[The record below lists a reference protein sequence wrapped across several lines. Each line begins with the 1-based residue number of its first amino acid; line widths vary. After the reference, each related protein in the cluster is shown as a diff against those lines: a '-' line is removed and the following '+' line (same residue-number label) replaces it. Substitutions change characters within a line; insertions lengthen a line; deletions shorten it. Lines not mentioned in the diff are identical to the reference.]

1 MSRYDVL
8 IRGGA
13 VVTASGII
21 ESDIAISDE
30 VVAVLEP
37 DIKGL
42 ARTEIDASHL
52 HIFPGLV
59 DAHVHLCE
67 PGRTHWEGFASGS
80 RAFAAGGV
88 TTIFDM
94 PLNAYPPT
102 NDKAS
107 FDLKL
112 AAAKE
117 SSSIDFALWG
127 GLVPGNVD
135 RLEELAECGVVG
147 FKAFMASSIEDF
159 QDVDDLTL
167 YEGMTE
173 AARLGL
179 PVAVHAESNPIVGRL
194 TQRALARV
202 RVSARDYSDFRP
214 VIAELEAISRA
225 LLFAEETGC
234 TLHIVHVSTG
244 RGVELVAAARARG
257 VDASCETC
265 AHYLA
270 LTEEDLVML
279 GPIAK
284 CAPPLRTQEEQ
295 DALWDHILEGRLPM
309 VTSDHSPCPP
319 DMKAGDDYFRAWGGI
334 SGGQSTMQVLLTAGT
349 ERGVSLPS
357 VASLTSQ
364 AAAWCFGL
372 SRKGRIEVGSDADLM
387 LVDIT
392 QSEVLE
398 AEDLFYRHKHS
409 PYVGKELK
417 GCVVHTLLRG
427 TPVFS
432 EGKIVSGPR
441 GQLIK
446 PNKPPSRSRGSGVLS
461 EPISQIPE
469 GRKQR
474 VEKG

>member
-1 MSRYDVL
+1 MSRYDIL
-8 IRGGA
+8 IRGGMI
-13 VVTASGII
+13 VTSSGTV
-21 ESDIAISDE
+21 ESDIAVSDE
-30 VVAVLEP
+30 VVAAVEP
-37 DIKGL
+37 GVEGS
-42 ARTEIDASHL
+42 ATAEIDASGL
-52 HIFPGLV
+52 HILPGLI

-80 RAFAAGGV
+80 RAFAAGGA

-159 QDVDDLTL
+159 QHVDDLTL

-194 TQRALARV
+194 TQRALAQV
-202 RVSARDYSDFRP
+202 RTSARDYSVSRP
-214 VIAELEAISRA
+214 IIAELEAISRA

-234 TLHIVHVSTG
+234 TLHIVHVSSG

-270 LTEEDLVML
+270 LTEEDLVMM
-279 GPIAK
+279 GPVAK

-295 DALWDHILEGRLPM
+295 DALWTHIFDGSLPM

-319 DMKAGDDYFRAWGGI
+319 DMKAGDDYFRAWGGV
-334 SGGQSTMQVLLTAGT
+334 SGGQSTMQVLLTAGS
-349 ERGVSLPS
+349 ERGASLPT

-364 AAAWCFGL
+364 ASACRFGL
-372 SRKGRIEVGSDADLM
+372 SRKGRIEVGSDADLT

-398 AEDLFYRHKHS
+398 AEALFYRHKHS

-417 GCVVHTLLRG
+417 GRVVYTLLRG
-427 TPVFS
+427 TPVFN
-432 EGKIVSGPR
+432 EGKIISAPR
-441 GQLIK
+441 GRLIK
-446 PNKPPSRSRGSGVLS
+446 PDKPPAGLQDMVS
-461 EPISQIPE
+461 
-469 GRKQR
+469 
-474 VEKG
+474 